1 MMEISLKL
9 QRELWYIKRPSS
21 CSTLPWSSFSLLEN
35 VTRYLFPGC
44 QLSTLMEE
52 SWNWNW
58 WNNQTAIYQIRY
70 IEVARY
76 LKHLIVKSKT
86 TTLQVW
92 KALFKTDF
100 IVQKKKMLKSRTT
113 TISMLRI
120 NSIYIAI
127 YSLKNSNKHR
137 LPQAFFQPL
146 LFFAITCNNIFL
158 AIKSKLWS
166 N

>member
-1 MMEISLKL
+1 MSCLKTERSSLSFLMQLWHDYNSVTIFLVQIINIMMEISLKL

-58 WNNQTAIYQIRY
+58 WNNQTTIYQIRY

-100 IVQKKKMLKSRTT
+100 IVQKKKS
-113 TISMLRI
+113 
-120 NSIYIAI
+120 
-127 YSLKNSNKHR
+127 
-137 LPQAFFQPL
+137 
-146 LFFAITCNNIFL
+146 
-158 AIKSKLWS
+158 
-166 N
+166 